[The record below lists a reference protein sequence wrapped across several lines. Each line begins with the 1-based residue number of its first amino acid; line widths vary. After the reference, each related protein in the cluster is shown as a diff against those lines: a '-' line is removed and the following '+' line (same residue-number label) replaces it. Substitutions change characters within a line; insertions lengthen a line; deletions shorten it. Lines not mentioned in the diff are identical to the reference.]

1 MVLQTPLS
9 VGFSMQEYWSG
20 LPVPSPG
27 DFPDPG
33 IEPGSLTLQADSL
46 TSDPPGKPLTVNPVR
61 VGTVEFGDLL
71 VLQD

>member
-46 TSDPPGKPLTVNPVR
+46 TSDPPGKPLTVNPVQ